1 MEVVDCDNMH
11 VNAVPCKQLDGAAL
25 RHARSQDDLTSSSS
39 SSPACASSAERS
51 PHTEPVTAST
61 GALGSVMGWEF
72 DEADCWSQEDD
83 DIIQV
88 TVDIYTCMR
97 QTPLQCNNVHC
108 MKIEPDVMVNCG

>member
-1 MEVVDCDNMH
+1 
-11 VNAVPCKQLDGAAL
+11 
-25 RHARSQDDLTSSSS
+25 
-39 SSPACASSAERS
+39 
-51 PHTEPVTAST
+51 
-61 GALGSVMGWEF
+61 MGWEF

-97 QTPLQCNNVHC
+97 QTPLQCSNVHC